1 MSENIKQTLEERGK
15 RYGSFKGHAEVTQTL
30 KQVIRV
36 ELTRRNKHLSASQQ
50 EAIDMTFHKIG
61 RIVNGEANYIDSW
74 RDIVGYNQLV
84 VDELLVTNGATD
96 CKTEI
101 VKVGDYDSE
110 NDNDILYETDPELAL
125 AFQALSS
132 GSVSGINLTTKQID
146 AYVQSNSPFPHPG
159 GRKDLIQ
166 SIDFSQYQPDEHAV
180 FELTEEEAQ
189 EIENRK

>member
-1 MSENIKQTLEERGK
+1 MSEDIKQTLEERGK

-30 KQVIRV
+30 KQVLRV
-36 ELTRRNKHLSASQQ
+36 ELARRNKHLSASQQ

-84 VDELLVTNGATD
+84 VEELLVTNGATD

-125 AFQALSS
+125 DF
-132 GSVSGINLTTKQID
+132 D
-146 AYVQSNSPFPHPG
+146 AYIQSNSPFPHSG

-166 SIDFSQYQPDEHAV
+166 PIDSSQYQPDEHAV